1 MAGNSISFDTG
12 VRTFQV
18 NETGSVSFNPTSVSF
33 VNRLYQLF
41 EKLAGLQ
48 EQWEKETE
56 ALQDEPAMVKFFGEK
71 DKTIRAML
79 DELFGAPVSE
89 GIFPGLNV
97 FDFGSGAP
105 VWVNF
110 LLAVLDEMT
119 VRAEAESKEAEKRM
133 GKYLAKYR
141 K

>member
-33 VNRLYQLF
+33 VNKLYQLF

-71 DKTIRAML
+71 